1 MTNRLNFILGGHI
14 ENSVNELSSIIEKQ
28 EDLHKWQEIVP
39 QTHAAPLQENKNI
52 EDRNRE
58 DKKLKLVIFGENITE
73 LVASKIAIKCDE
85 YRARNLSQSGAKVI
99 DIPNQIEHFKNKHRD
114 SKAEKIIMYLLIP
127 IIFKK
132 RALLMFPGKFASYY
146 QK

>member
-14 ENSVNELSSIIEKQ
+14 ENSVNELSSILEKQ

-58 DKKLKLVIFGENITE
+58 DKN
-73 LVASKIAIKCDE
+73 
-85 YRARNLSQSGAKVI
+85 
-99 DIPNQIEHFKNKHRD
+99 
-114 SKAEKIIMYLLIP
+114 
-127 IIFKK
+127 
-132 RALLMFPGKFASYY
+132 
-146 QK
+146 